1 MPLLS
6 TSPNN
11 DKNERKKK
19 IYNNIKV
26 IGLENTLYPGTTS

>member
-6 TSPNN
+6 TSLNN

-19 IYNNIKV
+19 IYNNKKV
-26 IGLENTLYPGTTS
+26 IRLKNTLYPGTTF